1 MSTEYLIDI
10 AFNNICLY
18 KLVKNAIKHI
28 PEDKE
33 KQEEYMDNEF
43 SKYLIEYQ
51 GNLEIGNKVEKLKVI
66 KKYIKNINIDNIQEK
81 NIIDYLFEVI
91 YPFMEEKCKEYP
103 VISPDLTPSL
113 IYNFTN
119 TFKKYISM
127 SDINIKNCQNVISNS
142 ILEDKMKEQKFKQKE
157 NELQSKI
164 KSFKKKN
171 NELEENNIKI
181 SEELRQIKTK
191 YEENNIQF
199 KDNLIKKDNEIKIL
213 NNSVKELK
221 IELDEFK
228 TKVEKEK
235 LIKENEFKEFKTKVE
250 KDIKTINYNFEIKEQ
265 KLRNANKEIEDLKY
279 NYKNFDNFKTKIISE
294 NIDYENSIKQY
305 SQENLEI
312 NIYNRKLE
320 FLKDSFKSNNIKLEE
335 ENDELKDRIKN
346 LKEKNKNLD
355 DEIKDLK
362 VSKEIL
368 MEDNLKF
375 INLNKNLSYKMS
387 IEKINYRRDRKRAEY
402 IVILNNKRINELEN
416 EINSMKIKIKELENE
431 KESMKMRIEG
441 LEMNKQ

>member
-1 MSTEYLIDI
+1 M
-10 AFNNICLY
+10 
-18 KLVKNAIKHI
+18 
-28 PEDKE
+28 
-33 KQEEYMDNEF
+33 
-43 SKYLIEYQ
+43 
-51 GNLEIGNKVEKLKVI
+51 
-66 KKYIKNINIDNIQEK
+66 
-81 NIIDYLFEVI
+81 
-91 YPFMEEKCKEYP
+91 
-103 VISPDLTPSL
+103 
-113 IYNFTN
+113 
-119 TFKKYISM
+119 
-127 SDINIKNCQNVISNS
+127 
-142 ILEDKMKEQKFKQKE
+142 
-157 NELQSKI
+157 
-164 KSFKKKN
+164 
-171 NELEENNIKI
+171 
-181 SEELRQIKTK
+181 
-191 YEENNIQF
+191 
-199 KDNLIKKDNEIKIL
+199 
-213 NNSVKELK
+213 
-221 IELDEFK
+221 
-228 TKVEKEK
+228 
-235 LIKENEFKEFKTKVE
+235 
-250 KDIKTINYNFEIKEQ
+250 
-265 KLRNANKEIEDLKY
+265 KY

-335 ENDELKDRIKN
+335 EIDELKDRIKN

-362 VSKEIL
+362 LSKEIL